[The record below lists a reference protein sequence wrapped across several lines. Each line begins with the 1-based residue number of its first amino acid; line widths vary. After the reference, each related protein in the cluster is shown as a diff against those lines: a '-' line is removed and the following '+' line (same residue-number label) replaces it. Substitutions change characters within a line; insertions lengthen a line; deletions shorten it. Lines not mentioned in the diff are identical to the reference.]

1 MGSVNLWM
9 KQGFRRISEPIQSG
23 SYSINFEYSLCKQ
36 LFVSGTVE
44 HKITHLLKGLVL
56 EGAFAIYIYIGDQVE
71 EIISKSGSGL
81 GYWV

>member
-44 HKITHLLKGLVL
+44 HKINHLLKGLLL
-56 EGAFAIYIYIGDQVE
+56 EEAFDIYIGDQIE
-71 EIISKSGSGL
+71 
-81 GYWV
+81 

>member
-23 SYSINFEYSLCKQ
+23 SYSINIEYSLCKQ

-44 HKITHLLKGLVL
+44 HEIIHLIKGLVL
-56 EGAFAIYIYIGDQVE
+56 EEAFDIYMGDQVE
-71 EIISKSGSGL
+71 
-81 GYWV
+81 